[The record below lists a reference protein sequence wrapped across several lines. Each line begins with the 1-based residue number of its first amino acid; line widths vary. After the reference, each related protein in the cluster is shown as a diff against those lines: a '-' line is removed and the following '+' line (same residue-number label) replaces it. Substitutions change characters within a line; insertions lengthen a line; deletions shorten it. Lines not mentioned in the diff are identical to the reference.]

1 MCVQTVNNTLMGMYN
16 SFNYSVTIYETKGES
31 KIVCLS
37 RFNNA
42 FARSTH
48 NYLKV
53 ISANA
58 TSTMSPRTTSHCM
71 ILWRSNLL
79 DFELMISGGNWW
91 DDAVSA
97 RLSKM
102 LLFISFFY
110 SFSWESTTCLSSKA
124 TPLRTVYNPPAFSF
138 LTFSSELYIYH
149 HCIQT
154 S

>member
-31 KIVCLS
+31 KIVCLR

-58 TSTMSPRTTSHCM
+58 TSTMSPRTTGHYM
-71 ILWRSNLL
+71 TL
-79 DFELMISGGNWW
+79 
-91 DDAVSA
+91 
-97 RLSKM
+97 
-102 LLFISFFY
+102 
-110 SFSWESTTCLSSKA
+110 
-124 TPLRTVYNPPAFSF
+124 
-138 LTFSSELYIYH
+138 
-149 HCIQT
+149 
-154 S
+154 